1 MAKLALAST
10 TGGTS
15 DLTHFVEVSYSD
27 AQGSRDLDPALVDL
41 AGRYY
46 GGASGRAVRG
56 DRRSLEFLFPHF
68 EQASGFSAD
77 VRLYLPNVT
86 IDRVS

>member
-1 MAKLALAST
+1 M
-10 TGGTS
+10 
-15 DLTHFVEVSYSD
+15 THFVEVSYCD
-27 AQGSRDLDPALVDL
+27 TQGSRELDPALVDL

-46 GGASGRAVRG
+46 GGASGRSVSGERS
-56 DRRSLEFLFPHF
+56 SLEFLFPHF

-77 VRLYLPNVT
+77 VRLYLPGVT

>member
-1 MAKLALAST
+1 M
-10 TGGTS
+10 
-15 DLTHFVEVSYSD
+15 THFVEVSYCD
-27 AQGSRDLDPALVDL
+27 TQGARELDLALVDL

-46 GGASGRAVRG
+46 GGASGRSVSGQRS
-56 DRRSLEFLFPHF
+56 SLEFLFPHF

-77 VRLYLPNVT
+77 VRLYLPGVT

>member
-1 MAKLALAST
+1 M
-10 TGGTS
+10 
-15 DLTHFVEVSYSD
+15 THFVEVSYSD

-46 GGASGRAVRG
+46 GGASGRAVHG

-77 VRLYLPNVT
+77 VRLYLPKVS
-86 IDRVS
+86 IDRVD